1 MNLKQESAAEDS
13 AAVIESIVS
22 QFQTM
27 NLPRLA
33 DQAIYLGMPMSNL
46 ENLRQTL
53 NSQRYDDEKRRFAS
67 RLKYAGIAKERVA
80 DAFKWGKDTYPLTEP
95 SVIEYALSIEF
106 VKQQKN
112 LIVAGPPGVGKSM
125 LATIIVCKAIRAGFS
140 AKYKTAHNIAME
152 LREARIENSLSKYV
166 RKLQS
171 CDLLVIEDVTFAT
184 FDAKAAQSF
193 FSVID
198 DRYGRKTTVITSNG
212 SINEWAGNFPD
223 KRMGSAL
230 LGRFYEEA
238 LLINMNGAEDMRLK
252 RAKGVLENIGRS
264 TNNTSA

>member
-1 MNLKQESAAEDS
+1 MNLQQESAAEDS

-67 RLKYAGIAKERVA
+67 RLKYAGIAKDRVA
-80 DAFKWGKDTYPLTEP
+80 DTFKWGKDIYPLTEP

-112 LIVAGPPGVGKSM
+112 LTVLWPGC
-125 LATIIVCKAIRAGFS
+125 TPGFLF
-140 AKYKTAHNIAME
+140 I
-152 LREARIENSLSKYV
+152 LRLLSLSTYFV
-166 RKLQS
+166 STIQS
-171 CDLLVIEDVTFAT
+171 IV
-184 FDAKAAQSF
+184 
-193 FSVID
+193 
-198 DRYGRKTTVITSNG
+198 Y
-212 SINEWAGNFPD
+212 FP
-223 KRMGSAL
+223 GL
-230 LGRFYEEA
+230 
-238 LLINMNGAEDMRLK
+238 
-252 RAKGVLENIGRS
+252 
-264 TNNTSA
+264 